1 MNFTIF
7 RKDLKMQVKDLTEEQ
22 VLLGKLYERNTMVLD
37 LNNQVINLRKELDEQ
52 KKMIDDLKEK
62 LEGIKPRHE
71 IV

>member
-1 MNFTIF
+1 
-7 RKDLKMQVKDLTEEQ
+7 MQVKDLTEEQ

-52 KKMIDDLKEK
+52 KKMIDALKEK
-62 LEGIKPRHE
+62 YDDKPKHE